1 MNRGYDAPYCT
12 KLVQLAAENITPS
25 PAYVACIVDLRLA
38 ASVHILRYRV
48 REQYVFGRFYYIDE
62 T

>member
-1 MNRGYDAPYCT
+1 MLHVSLIYDWHSS
-12 KLVQLAAENITPS
+12 QF
-25 PAYVACIVDLRLA
+25 
-38 ASVHILRYRV
+38 ILRYRV